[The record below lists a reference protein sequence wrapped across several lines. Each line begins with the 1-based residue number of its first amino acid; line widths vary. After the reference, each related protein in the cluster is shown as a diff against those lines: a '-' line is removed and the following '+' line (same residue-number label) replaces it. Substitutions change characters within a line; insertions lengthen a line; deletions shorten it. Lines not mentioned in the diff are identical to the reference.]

1 MKRILVVL
9 LLMIGVGTAV
19 HAQQDSTMQQYAGK
33 YIFPQGSAVSEA
45 MVNFE
50 SGVLSISSAIGSAT
64 LSKIETD
71 RFSIVEYNG
80 TAEFKRNDAG
90 KIVSIHVVVAD
101 LDVTGTKES
110 FAKFWNHR
118 MILQKL

>member
-1 MKRILVVL
+1 MKRILFFL
-9 LLMIGVGTAV
+9 LLIMGVGTAV
-19 HAQQDSTMQQYAGK
+19 YAQQDSTLQQYAGK

-45 MVNFE
+45 VVSFE

-64 LSKIETD
+64 LSKIEAD

-80 TAEFKRNDAG
+80 IAEFKRNDTG
-90 KIVSIHVVVAD
+90 KIIGIHVVVAD
-101 LDVTGTKES
+101 LDITGTKES
-110 FAKFWNHR
+110 FARFWNHR